1 MTREEL
7 LAESVLFGWLTL
19 WFGGMMLVAT
29 ILVALLV

>member
-7 LAESVLFGWLTL
+7 LAETILFSWLTL

-29 ILVALLV
+29 IMVALLV